1 MCVGRYYTVPKKETK
16 KFHRD
21 SGRNSTEP
29 ALVRAV
35 ENALAFLDDD
45 VLPVHWDR
53 EILFNM
59 REESSTEGSSEE
71 EADSLDSDDEDTES
85 PEEKDHL
92 GESFITGVI
101 LVCIVY
107 ARSYFM
113 LVKIKSCS
121 TIDGG

>member
-1 MCVGRYYTVPKKETK
+1 VIICLFRYYTVPKKETK

-21 SGRNSTEP
+21 SARSSADP

-35 ENALAFLDDD
+35 ENALAFLDKD

-71 EADSLDSDDEDTES
+71 DGDSLDSEDEDTES

-92 GESFITGVI
+92 G
-101 LVCIVY
+101 
-107 ARSYFM
+107 
-113 LVKIKSCS
+113 KI
-121 TIDGG
+121 

>member
-1 MCVGRYYTVPKKETK
+1 
-16 KFHRD
+16 
-21 SGRNSTEP
+21 
-29 ALVRAV
+29 VRAV

-71 EADSLDSDDEDTES
+71 EADSLDSEDEDTES

-92 GESFITGVI
+92 GECFGWA
-101 LVCIVY
+101 L
-107 ARSYFM
+107 
-113 LVKIKSCS
+113 
-121 TIDGG
+121 

>member
-1 MCVGRYYTVPKKETK
+1 MPKKETK

-29 ALVRAV
+29 ALLRAV

-59 REESSTEGSSEE
+59 KEESSTEGSSEE
-71 EADSLDSDDEDTES
+71 DADSLDSDDEDTES

-92 GESFITGVI
+92 GEQCCG
-101 LVCIVY
+101 
-107 ARSYFM
+107 AGRSRTF
-113 LVKIKSCS
+113 
-121 TIDGG
+121 